1 MRRIAVL
8 LAAMAAFTVAACGG
22 DDKPAASGASSSS
35 SDSSTASSS
44 KSSGAYGGGSNSSAS
59 SGGGATLKIAADPSG
74 AKKFTKSDLTAKAGE
89 VTIQFSNQAQ
99 IPHAVEIEGNGLE
112 ETSTK
117 VVTGADAPPL
127 KLKLKPG
134 TYTFYC
140 PVGDHRADGM
150 EGKLVVR

>member
-8 LAAMAAFTVAACGG
+8 LAAIAAFTLAACGG
-22 DDKPAASGASSSS
+22 GDKPAAPRASNS
-35 SDSSTASSS
+35 SDSSTPASSS
-44 KSSGAYGGGSNSSAS
+44 KSSGAYGGGSNTSAAP
-59 SGGGATLKIAADPSG
+59 GGATLKIAADPGG
-74 AKKFTKSDLTAKAGE
+74 AKQFTKSNLTAKAGE
-89 VTIQFSNQAQ
+89 VTIKFSNQAQ

-112 ETSTK
+112 EVSTK

-127 KLKLKPG
+127 KVKLKPG

-140 PVGDHRADGM
+140 PVGDHRDEGM